1 MTAALPPGYSSR
13 PPQLSDAEALFG
25 LMSACNTAVIGF
37 ADITLDDMTDELAEP
52 GFELATDAWLVYNDD
67 ELVGYGNVSGR
78 GDRSILGL
86 DIVTLDPVVAA
97 WLLDRGLVRSAEIGR
112 AYGHAEVSVTSG
124 VYRQDDARRAFLA
137 SDGFAVETTYHR
149 MRIDHTSAGRRA
161 GTAGGRGDPPG
172 RAGRRQPA
180 RGARGTYGEFRRAAR
195 VPPASVRRMGR
206 VTGVLVDLQLVV
218 E

>member
-86 DIVTLDPVVAA
+86 DIVTLDPGEQRRGRSTGA
-97 WLLDRGLVRSAEIGR
+97 WCA
-112 AYGHAEVSVTSG
+112 
-124 VYRQDDARRAFLA
+124 
-137 SDGFAVETTYHR
+137 
-149 MRIDHTSAGRRA
+149 
-161 GTAGGRGDPPG
+161 
-172 RAGRRQPA
+172 
-180 RGARGTYGEFRRAAR
+180 
-195 VPPASVRRMGR
+195 VRR
-206 VTGVLVDLQLVV
+206 
-218 E
+218 